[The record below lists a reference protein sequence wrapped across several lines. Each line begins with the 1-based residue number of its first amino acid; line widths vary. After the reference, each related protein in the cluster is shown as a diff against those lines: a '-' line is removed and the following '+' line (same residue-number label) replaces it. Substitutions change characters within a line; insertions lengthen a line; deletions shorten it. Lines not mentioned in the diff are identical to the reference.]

1 MCGKRSASA
10 RRRGARGE
18 ALPPRGTASR
28 GGLVN
33 RLLPHSRGGRVA
45 LGLVAVV
52 VALNALGFALEEI
65 DPPPT
70 GPPSSSYATQP
81 LGLQA
86 WARVL
91 EDTGRPVRRVREAPA
106 ERAPDPR
113 QTLVVLDPRVLE
125 PEDVRALV
133 RFVERGGRLV
143 AGGQGSEAL
152 AEALAGA
159 QRSGGPAPREVR
171 VLGRAGQVS
180 EVAGVRE
187 VASAG
192 EAAWT
197 AAGRAVPALGGG
209 TADEALLVVAD
220 RGEGRAA
227 LLADASPVQ
236 NRLLDRADNAALSL
250 GLAGEPGR
258 PVAFLESVHGF
269 VPTAGLAALPGRW
282 QAALIGLA
290 LAALVWVAANVRRL
304 GPAEEPDPTVVP
316 PRGAYVAALARTLRR
331 TRDPHAAVA
340 PVRDA
345 ARRTVARRAALG
357 PEPDD
362 EEMEAAGRRLGL
374 ADEEAAAVAGRG
386 PGGEEGALAA
396 GQALATLSLS
406 GTTTNERSTA

>member
-1 MCGKRSASA
+1 MR
-10 RRRGARGE
+10 
-18 ALPPRGTASR
+18 
-28 GGLVN
+28 
-33 RLLPHSRGGRVA
+33 RLLPHSRAGRVA
-45 LGLVAVV
+45 LGIVAAV
-52 VALNALGFALEEI
+52 VALNALGFALEEL
-65 DPPPT
+65 DPPPK

-91 EDTGRPVRRVREAPA
+91 EDTGRSVRRLREAPS

-113 QTLVVLDPRVLE
+113 QTLVVLDPGMLE
-125 PEDVRALV
+125 PTDVRALV
-133 RFVERGGRLV
+133 AFVDRGGRLV
-143 AGGQGSEAL
+143 AGGRGSEAL

-159 QRSGGPAPREVR
+159 QRSGAAAPRDVR
-171 VLGRAGQVS
+171 VPGRAGQVP

-192 EAAWT
+192 GASWT
-197 AAGRAVPALGGG
+197 AAGRAVPALAGG
-209 TADEALLVVAD
+209 TAGEALLVVAD

-227 LLADASPVQ
+227 LLADASPLQ

-269 VPTAGLAALPGRW
+269 APASGLAALPGRW
-282 QAALIGLA
+282 LAALIGLG
-290 LAALVWVAANVRRL
+290 LAALVWVAAHVRRL
-304 GPAEEPDPTVVP
+304 GPAEEPDPTIVP
-316 PRGAYVAALARTLRR
+316 PRAAYVAALARTLRR

-362 EEMEAAGRRLGL
+362 GEVEAAGRRLGL
-374 ADEEAAAVAGRG
+374 ADEEAAAVAGGG

-396 GQALATLSLS
+396 GRALATLNRT

>member
-1 MCGKRSASA
+1 MR
-10 RRRGARGE
+10 
-18 ALPPRGTASR
+18 
-28 GGLVN
+28 

-45 LGLVAVV
+45 LGVVAAV
-52 VALNALGFALEEI
+52 VALNALGFALEEL

-81 LGLQA
+81 LGVQA

-91 EDTGRPVRRVREAPA
+91 EDTGRSVRRVREAPA

-113 QTLVVLDPRVLE
+113 QALFVLDPGVLE
-125 PEDVRALV
+125 PGDVEALV

-143 AGGQGSEAL
+143 AGGRGSEGL
-152 AEALAGA
+152 AGALAGA
-159 QRSGGPAPREVR
+159 QRSGGTAPREVR
-171 VLGRAGQVS
+171 VLAPVA
-180 EVAGVRE
+180 ELAGVQE
-187 VASAG
+187 VVTAG

-197 AAGRAVPALGGG
+197 AAGRAVPALGDGAG
-209 TADEALLVVAD
+209 EALLVVAD

-227 LLADASPVQ
+227 LLADASPLQ
-236 NRLLDRADNAALSL
+236 NRLLARADNAALGL

-269 VPTAGLAALPGRW
+269 TPTSGLAALPGRW
-282 QAALIGLA
+282 LAALIGLG
-290 LAALVWVAANVRRL
+290 LAALVWVGAHVRRL
-304 GPAEEPDPTVVP
+304 GPAEQPDPTVVP

-340 PVRDA
+340 PVRHA

-357 PEPDD
+357 PQPDD
-362 EEMEAAGRRLGL
+362 GEVEAAGRRLGL
-374 ADEEAAAVAGRG
+374 AAEEAAAVAGRG

-396 GQALATLSLS
+396 GRALATLSLT
-406 GTTTNERSTA
+406 GTMTNERSTA